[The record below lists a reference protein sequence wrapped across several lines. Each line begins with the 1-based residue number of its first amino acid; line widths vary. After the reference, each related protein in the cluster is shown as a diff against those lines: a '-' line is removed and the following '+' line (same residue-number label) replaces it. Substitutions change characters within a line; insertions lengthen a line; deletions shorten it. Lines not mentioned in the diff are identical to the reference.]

1 MSDFKLDPVTG
12 DLDLST
18 GDLQFVTGADAVAQ
32 HLLIRLRFYR
42 AEWFLD
48 TRVGIPYYSQI
59 LVKNPNL
66 AAIRTTY
73 RQAILST
80 PGVETLER
88 MDLEFDAAT
97 RELALDFSAKLLG
110 ETVARDFSEVFI
122 L

>member
-32 HLLIRLRFYR
+32 HLLVRLRFYLG
-42 AEWFLD
+42 EWFLD

-97 RELALDFSAKLLG
+97 RELALDFSARLAG